1 MQLPRPYFFTS
12 ERTVGVI
19 DRPQMAPNEGP
30 VVDVAYGYHTI
41 WIAEVP
47 FIPTYTSAD
56 HKEFDSGAANRI
68 NHVWQR
74 QGRFLYDLAQS
85 REHLTTFELRFV
97 AWPQAN
103 GSSRVGIA
111 FLGKVFHEDLQT
123 SRNLGLDLWD
133 KFSAVFPREA
143 PFSYPLLP
151 IDEEKGPRQSYTFAQ
166 WWQPIPYDHLTQM
179 DSIVE
184 LRKYED
190 WPTIRNIGGTLYA
203 RDYIPHPF
211 VPALDYSAM
220 ARLFET
226 LTRQRDISIVSI
238 TLRPQRLT
246 DREVVILH
254 ELAGWHQKVAREGV
268 NIDNPLMDALREMKS
283 DIFNSYLQPRAKMG
297 SQVYENLVREHRSL
311 FTVRLQITGASGA
324 QKDLIESLG
333 SEVMANVENDYPSR
347 WTPVEPTTPDEF
359 RWARFN
365 TLWLEF
371 ARWGIS
377 PLIRQAPTIIRLR
390 QLATVAEAAGAF
402 RLPVAPNAGGLTGIE
417 VRDEP
422 FPLPTAVFHS
432 SASLTIGSIQDRGM
446 PTTIPFTLP
455 LESFM
460 KVVHILGEAS
470 KARKSIL
477 QVLLGEASNAHIP
490 WVLIGEANSATSST
504 TSNFAAD
511 SITIDTYTPVQQL
524 SINPFLPPAGV
535 ALPTFIDA
543 LHRVFAAV
551 YQLDSSAAIVLRKA
565 LTEAYIQA
573 GWQESL
579 PIALSLSDLMT
590 ALDNALQRIDPP
602 LNLQRAIRTR
612 CLLPLQ
618 DLALTTEG
626 LFPSALN
633 NKDNWSKSTVIEIG
647 WVGSDINRASL
658 SGCLWA
664 WFSLAFSTIPDAKQ
678 IVRGIVGLE
687 EAHTIFVASA
697 DRATTA
703 PSATTSLAHNLAQRG
718 ICTVSIDDRPDLIDE
733 NAIGRAGALILTR
746 ITNEIAMEKAA
757 AIIGASSRER
767 KRIRLLNEEEAII
780 AVPGQH
786 SVLINIQ

>member
-1 MQLPRPYFFTS
+1 MQLPRPYLFTS
-12 ERTVGVI
+12 ERTVGLI
-19 DRPQMAPNEGP
+19 DRPQMAPSEGP
-30 VVDVAYGYHTI
+30 VMDIAYGFHTI

-47 FIPTYTSAD
+47 FIPTYMGTD
-56 HKEFDSGAANRI
+56 HKEFDSGTANRI

-97 AWPQAN
+97 AWPQEH
-103 GSSRVGIA
+103 GLSQVGIA
-111 FLGKVFHEDLQT
+111 YLGKVFHEDLQT
-123 SRNLGLDLWD
+123 SRNLALELWD

-151 IDEEKGPRQSYTFAQ
+151 IGEEKSQRQSHTFAQ
-166 WWQPIPYDHLTQM
+166 WWQPIPADHFTQM

-190 WPTIRNIGGTLYA
+190 WPTIRNMGGTLYA

-226 LTRQRDISIVSI
+226 MTRQHDISIVSI

-254 ELAGWHQKVAREGV
+254 ELLGWYQKVAREGV
-268 NIDNPLMDALREMKS
+268 TIDNPLMDALRELKS

-311 FTVRLQITGASGA
+311 FTVRLQVTGAPRA
-324 QKDLIESLG
+324 QNDLIESLG

-347 WTPVEPTTPDEF
+347 WTRVEPTTSDEL

-365 TLWLEF
+365 TQWLEF

-377 PLIRQAPTIIRLR
+377 SLIQRAPTIIRLR

-402 RLPVAPNAGGLTGIE
+402 RLPVAPGAGGLAGIE

-422 FPLPTAVFHS
+422 YLLPTVASKS
-432 SASLTIGSIQDRGM
+432 STGFNIGSIQDRGM
-446 PTTIPFTLP
+446 QTEIPFILP
-455 LESFM
+455 IESFM
-460 KVVHILGEAS
+460 RVIHMLGEAS
-470 KARKSIL
+470 KSRSS
-477 QVLLGEASNAHIP
+477 VLRMLLEEASRASIP
-490 WVLIGEANSATSST
+490 WVLIGEKNIET
-504 TSNFAAD
+504 TQILLKLAARH
-511 SITIDTYTPVQQL
+511 ITIDSYTPVQQP
-524 SINPFLPPAGV
+524 SIHPFLPPAGV
-535 ALPTFIDA
+535 ALTTFVDA
-543 LHRVFAAV
+543 LHRVLAAV

-565 LTEAYIQA
+565 LMEAYAQVS
-573 GWQESL
+573 GQGPL
-579 PIALSLSDLMT
+579 PTTLSLSALVT
-590 ALDNALQRIDPP
+590 ALDKALQHIDPP

-618 DLALTTEG
+618 DLALSTEG
-626 LFPSALN
+626 LFTTQSEN
-633 NKDNWSKSTVIEIG
+633 QNDWHKSTIIEIG
-647 WVGSDINRASL
+647 WVGSDINRAVL

-664 WFSLAFSTIPDAKQ
+664 WFSLAFSTATASKQ
-678 IVRGIVGLE
+678 MVHGIIGLE
-687 EAHTIFVASA
+687 EAHTIFAAPTEKVASA
-697 DRATTA
+697 TTA
-703 PSATTSLAHNLAQRG
+703 LAHSLAQRG
-718 ICTVSIDDRPDLIDE
+718 ICTLLIDDRPDLLDE
-733 NAIGRAGALILTR
+733 NATGRAGALILTR
-746 ITNEIAMEKAA
+746 ITNELAMEKAA
-757 AIIGASSRER
+757 AIIGASPRER

-780 AVPGQH
+780 ALPGNP
-786 SVLINIQ
+786 SVLINI